1 MPELPDLPDK
11 QPDEPKERNAKSG
24 LSRRMVLR
32 VGAAGTAAAA
42 IGVGRAM
49 VMPRLRDRG
58 LANADGLIDAASIE
72 LTDSLYTEVFTT
84 TPLIL
89 TPSPAAML
97 VPKALAP
104 IPVSELDPPPGPGV
118 GQQNSFGNET
128 HQLWTSDIGL
138 PDPIFYRR
146 KWESNVHAFTSS
158 QVMPIDTN
166 GKPTQSFDAQGNT
179 FPAGTVRTLP
189 SAVIWG
195 HNGQLPGPGFNVDAG
210 M

>member
-1 MPELPDLPDK
+1 MPELPDVPD
-11 QPDEPKERNAKSG
+11 QGPAGPEDEKKKNG
-24 LSRRMVLR
+24 LYRRAGPALSAA
-32 VGAAGTAAAA
+32 GAAVAAV
-42 IGVGRAM
+42 GVGRTMA
-49 VMPRLRDRG
+49 VPRMRQQG
-58 LANADGLIDAASIE
+58 LANADGMVDAASIS
-72 LTDSLYTEVFTT
+72 LTDSVYTEVFTT
-84 TPLIL
+84 SPLIL
-89 TPSPAAML
+89 NPFNDPL
-97 VPKALAP
+97 NVQKALAP
-104 IPVSELDPPPGPGV
+104 IPVSDLDPPPGPGV